1 MSAAASRN
9 TVDRISEFISNS
21 PNEQII
27 TRRMLVLFGTD
38 QAVDNVIYRLVHVT
52 GELVRVSQGQYVKRS
67 RTTPVTLMEV
77 VTCRARAFGR
87 EIIQSAREI
96 AFQRGIIDTPAPPNV
111 FHTNGRTSKFR
122 FGKEEILLKGVSPRK
137 MALGDSFVGQTIRAL
152 WNLGKDAV
160 NENLIGHATREFSIN
175 QRVEMGRLCSS
186 MPGWLGKFFY
196 SWNLL
201 GDLKN
206 DGAKLLS
213 GTYPEEDR
221 EERIVEEGIAR
232 YAHAYPF
239 VRDRNTF
246 NPIDEL
252 LAC

>member
-9 TVDRISEFISNS
+9 TADRILEFISNS

-38 QAVDNVIYRLVHVT
+38 QAVDNMIYRLVHVT

-77 VTCRARAFGR
+77 VTCRAKAFGR

-96 AFQRGIIDTPAPPNV
+96 AFQRGVIDTPGPPNV

-122 FGKEEILLKGVSPRK
+122 FGDEEILLKGVSPRK
-137 MALGDSFVGQTIRAL
+137 MALGDSFVGQTVRAL
-152 WNLGKDAV
+152 WHLGKDAV
-160 NENLIGHATREFSIN
+160 NENLIGQATREFSID

-186 MPGWLGKFFY
+186 MPGWLGQFFY

-201 GDLKN
+201 GDFKI
-206 DGAKLLS
+206 DGARPLRIA
-213 GTYPEEDR
+213 YPEEDR
-221 EERIVEEGIAR
+221 EEGSVKEEIAV
-232 YAHAYPF
+232 YAHGHPI
-239 VRDRNTF
+239 VR
-246 NPIDEL
+246 DEL